1 MNVTVFG
8 ATGAIGSLTV
18 NELLANGHTVTT
30 YARNPNKIPAKWGDR
45 VRVII
50 SELSDA
56 DAVASADVVVNALG
70 PSLDRKAADMP
81 LIEGTRNILDAMK
94 RHGVPRYVGHGTPS
108 VLDPREKRTWQT
120 KLVGFMGR
128 TGLPGAYHELIG
140 MTDLIRNAGVNWTII
155 RFTAPRTS
163 PSPASCG
170 SGSMARTASDSPSP
184 AQTSP
189 RSPPPRSRTTAI
201 STAHPRSAP
210 DPTDHQGSPYA

>member
-18 NELLANGHTVTT
+18 NELLANGHTVTA
-30 YARNPNKIPAKWGDR
+30 YARNPNKIPAEWGDR

-50 SELSDA
+50 GELSDA
-56 DAVASADVVVNALG
+56 DAIDRAVAAADVVVSALG

-120 KLVGFMGR
+120 RLVGFMGR
-128 TGLPGAYHELIG
+128 TGLPRAYHELIG

-155 RFTAPRTS
+155 RFTAPKDK
-163 PSPASCG
+163 PK
-170 SGSMARTASDSPSP
+170 SGKLRVGFYGTDRLGFAVSRADIAAFTAAQVDDDSYLNRAP
-184 AQTSP
+184 
-189 RSPPPRSRTTAI
+189 AI
-201 STAHPRSAP
+201 SN
-210 DPTDHQGSPYA
+210 